1 MHELKENIDFCHVGK
16 KTCCN
21 AITDREDAHDY
32 KSGLFFFY
40 TLNELHHIVF
50 SQIHMQGKQ
59 TVNRKMLS

>member
-1 MHELKENIDFCHVGK
+1 MWVK